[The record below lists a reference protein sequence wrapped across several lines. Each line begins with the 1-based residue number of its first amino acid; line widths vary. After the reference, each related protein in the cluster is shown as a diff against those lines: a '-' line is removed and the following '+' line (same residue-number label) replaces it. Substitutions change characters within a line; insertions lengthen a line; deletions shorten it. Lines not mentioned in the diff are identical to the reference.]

1 MAEYPTRQFSA
12 TNAYNAYMQALE
24 DEEEKK
30 KAYNMVHHM
39 YKLTNPHY
47 AGSSAESSNLSK
59 ISKLGSGTSSGLATR
74 LRLMTA
80 ADKENLG
87 MEFTGAFQQALESD
101 LFTSLASFNTW
112 ANKQGPWYDEDLR
125 RKHATTVKDMLDAQK
140 SHKVSEAVSE
150 LYAKYAP
157 AWGSR
162 LVADQDRVIGEI
174 EDDEVISSLPKKYRA
189 EAIKQIHSLLQ
200 GGIPATGQYAAA
212 AEGRAVAGAEREE
225 RAGRRLQEADWDT
238 MTEQN
243 FLRQAI
249 DEIEGT
255 VGGVPFADREPRAV
269 EDVRREYG
277 ALLARAG
284 VDSTN
289 FMQSLDEAYGTRA
302 QEIAREKAPGT
313 KPVYDRSTDTTIYA
327 TDAEIES
334 NDSLVPPAGES
345 NLDPDTAR
353 IGALMAVKGEMPN
366 EVWKKYYKGGMDLL
380 YNSLVGPDAEHIK
393 KWLLLVEE
401 YKAKAAAGVGIN
413 LQLLQGGGATGQK
426 DSGIIG
432 VVPTPTN
439 Q

>member
-12 TNAYNAYMQALE
+12 SDAYSSYMQALE
-24 DEEEKK
+24 DEEKKK
-30 KAYNMVHHM
+30 KAYNIVHHM
-39 YKLTNPHY
+39 YKLTNPRY

-189 EAIKQIHSLLQ
+189 EAIKQIHALLQ
-200 GGIPATGQYAAA
+200 GGIPATGQYAARDQELQEIAA
-212 AEGRAVAGAEREE
+212 AEATEKWDATQQKTALDKSRAMIADDIVEDAAACVLAGGDREE
-225 RAGRRLQEADWDT
+225 CLQKAKDKQGET
-238 MTEQN
+238 YGNIVKQ
-243 FLRQAI
+243 I
-249 DEIEGT
+249 S
-255 VGGVPFADREPRAV
+255 
-269 EDVRREYG
+269 EDVRKKFDAESPPPTKLQTETYWDPDLQEYVSATDQEARDQGLQPAKMGELAKPRKMDKLEAQVGREMVADPTSGFTQELWDYY
-277 ALLARAG
+277 REDMSR
-284 VDSTN
+284 VDSV
-289 FMQSLDEAYGTRA
+289 FRDRPQDVEVVLRWMQEVSDR
-302 QEIAREKAPGT
+302 RRKA
-313 KPVYDRSTDTTIYA
+313 STF
-327 TDAEIES
+327 
-334 NDSLVPPAGES
+334 
-345 NLDPDTAR
+345 
-353 IGALMAVKGEMPN
+353 
-366 EVWKKYYKGGMDLL
+366 
-380 YNSLVGPDAEHIK
+380 
-393 KWLLLVEE
+393 
-401 YKAKAAAGVGIN
+401 GIDFN
-413 LQLLQGGGATGQK
+413 VLQGGGATG
-426 DSGIIG
+426 SGGIIS
-432 VVPTPTN
+432 VNPSD
-439 Q
+439 